1 MTYLVRI
8 DKGPVMD
15 WTNDLGLD
23 EQYRKW
29 KK

>member
-1 MTYLVRI
+1 MTRLVGI

-15 WTNDLGLD
+15 WTNDLGLG

-29 KK
+29 NK